1 LNGVDE
7 AAKMLRRSACYPHP
21 LTHPKTTH
29 PKMTPLDLLLLL
41 PLAVGTVKGY
51 RRGLVL
57 EAVSLLAFVLGVVGG
72 LSLLSAAIPVVR
84 SYVGEL
90 FGLLPLASFLL
101 VLVAIMWGVHLV
113 GGLVKQAVHL
123 TPLGV
128 LDNLLGGA
136 AGALKWLLGLSLL
149 LRGTSLAGLSLLAP
163 SLTAGSVVLPWVQK
177 ATPLALQLT
186 GYVLPFAQDL
196 WIRLK
201 AVM

>member
-1 LNGVDE
+1 
-7 AAKMLRRSACYPHP
+7 
-21 LTHPKTTH
+21 
-29 PKMTPLDLLLLL
+29 MTPLDLLLLL

-57 EAVSLLAFVLGVVGG
+57 EVVSLLAFVLGVVGG

-84 SYVGEL
+84 SYLGEL
-90 FGLLPLASFLL
+90 FGLLPLVSFLL
-101 VLVAIMWGVHLV
+101 VLVGIMWGVHLL

-149 LRGTSLAGLSLLAP
+149 LRGTSLAGFHLLAP

-186 GYVLPFAQDL
+186 GYVLPFAQGL
-196 WIRLK
+196 LAKLK
-201 AVM
+201 AAM